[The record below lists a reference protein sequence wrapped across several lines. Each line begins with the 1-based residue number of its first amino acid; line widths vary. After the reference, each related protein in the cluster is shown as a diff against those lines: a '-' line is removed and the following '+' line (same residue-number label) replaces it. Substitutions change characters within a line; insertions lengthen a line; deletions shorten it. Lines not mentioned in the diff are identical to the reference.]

1 MNSKSDCAA
10 TGGTRHVVLV
20 HGIFNT
26 GWVFRTMVRA
36 FEQKGFYCHVI
47 RLTPSWGGA
56 PIESLSAQLSQF
68 IKNRVSDEEKVSLV
82 GFSMGSLVCRYY
94 LEYLDGIQKVTGFYS
109 ISGPHH
115 GTVWSWF
122 WVGKG
127 TAQMRINSPFLR
139 HLKVGEAVL
148 RESGIPVVSYRTP
161 YDQVI
166 IPSTSSHWD
175 LAENIVYPLI
185 SHQWM
190 PHSKRVIEDIS
201 HRLAT
206 QSPDSDQI

>member
-1 MNSKSDCAA
+1 MIPKSDCAA
-10 TGGTRHVVLV
+10 AGGTRHVVLV

-26 GWVFRTMVRA
+26 GWVFRTMVQA
-36 FEQKGFYCHVI
+36 FEQKGFRCHVI

-56 PIESLSAQLSQF
+56 PIEDLSAQLSQF
-68 IKNRVSDEEKVSLV
+68 ITDRVPGGEKVSLV
-82 GFSMGSLVCRYY
+82 GFSMGALVCRYY
-94 LEYLDGIQKVTGFYS
+94 LQYLDGIRNVTGFYS

-127 TAQMRINSPFLR
+127 TGQMRINSPFLR
-139 HLKVGEAVL
+139 HLKEGEGVI
-148 RESGIPVVSYRTP
+148 RDSGIPVVSYRTP

-166 IPSTSSHWD
+166 IPSTSSHWPM
-175 LAENIVYPLI
+175 AENIVYPLI

-190 PHSKRVIEDIS
+190 PHSKRVIEDIAR
-201 HRLAT
+201 RLAA
-206 QSPDSDQI
+206 QSTIS